1 MRSAVRIFAVVSLL
15 LLLVAGLQAQTAS
28 GILHGQ
34 VSDPSGAVVT
44 QATVT
49 VTAANGQKTTVT
61 TNGKGV
67 YEVKGLA
74 EGKYSL
80 RITAKGFAR
89 YDAADVTVASGAT
102 PALDISLDVATEE
115 QKVLVEDDTTTVST
129 DASSNSSTVV
139 IKGKDLDALSDDP
152 DELQSDLEALAGP
165 SAGPNG
171 GQIYIDGFSDGTLPP
186 KSSIREIRVNQNPFS
201 AQYDRLG
208 FGRVEVFTK
217 PGQDKYHGQFQMMAN
232 NSVFNSLNPFLAAGT
247 QVPDYHSQQ
256 YNGSF
261 GGPINS
267 KASFFFNFERRD
279 INELA
284 IFSAV
289 PCLPGVTSSE
299 PCTMPEITPKPI
311 PSPRMHQEISPRIDY
326 QLTPNN
332 TLTARYEYETSTTAN
347 GGVGQFNLESQAYD
361 SSSNQHNFRIVDT
374 QVINSTTINETRFQ
388 YVRAH
393 NEQNVLFNSPQ
404 IQVRDTFTTGG
415 NNSGNSTDNQSR
427 YELQNYTSKVH
438 GKHFTRFG
446 GVLHVATDNNYSL
459 SNPNGTFIYQGIDTF
474 GSGTPLQFAITTGNP
489 NANVSQADAGVYAED
504 DWRVKSNITV
514 SYGLRVETQNNV
526 SNHLNFAPRLGFAWG
541 LGHSTA
547 PKTVLR
553 AGFGMFYDRFSR
565 SNVLQIDRTNSSDPQ
580 VNQTVQWTGAPT
592 DPPVFTTV
600 PTDLSTFNASR
611 IVYATDP
618 NFKIPYTMQ
627 VAVTLERQ
635 VTKNAK
641 LTASYI
647 GTRGLH
653 QLVMNDVQSGT
664 AANLTDTYSYMT
676 AGTFKQQQF
685 MVNGTIRAG
694 QYVSLFGW
702 YMLGYANG
710 NTSGGFPSAQSDWV
724 ADWGRSPYD
733 VRNRGM
739 IGGSINLPYG
749 FRLNPFIIASSSRP
763 YNIVTGNDPVFNP
776 RPYFSNGCTGIPMG
790 QSVAGVYNTS
800 QGCFSD
806 APTGLGMVP
815 SDYAQGPAFFATN
828 LRVSKTF
835 GLGPRLGEGSGRT
848 GGGGGGG
855 DHHHGPG
862 MPGGMNIQSMMG
874 GGGSARRYNLTFSA
888 SARNLFNNVN
898 EAAPSGDLSSANF
911 GRAVALANF
920 GMYSQSMNRRVDFS
934 VSFNF

>member
-1 MRSAVRIFAVVSLL
+1 MQSVIRTFLIISLL
-15 LLLVAGLQAQTAS
+15 LSFVAGLQAQTAT
-28 GILHGQ
+28 GVLHGQ

-49 VTAANGQKTTVT
+49 VTAATGQKTTVA

-74 EGKYSL
+74 PGKYSL
-80 RITAKGFAR
+80 RITAKGFAA
-89 YDAADVTVASGAT
+89 YDLADVTLASGAT
-102 PALDISLDVATEE
+102 PALDLSLDVATEE
-115 QKVLVEDDTTTVST
+115 QKVLVQDDALTVST

-139 IKGKDLDALSDDP
+139 IRGKDLDALSDDP

-171 GQIYIDGFSDGTLPP
+171 GQIYVDGFSDGTLPP

-217 PGQDKYHGQFQMMAN
+217 PGQDKYHGQFQVTTN
-232 NSVFNSLNPFLAAGT
+232 NSLFNSLNPFLAPGT
-247 QVPDYHSQQ
+247 QVPSYHTEQ
-256 YNGSF
+256 YNGSV

-267 KASFFFNFERRD
+267 KSSFFFNFERRN

-284 IFSAV
+284 IFYAM
-289 PCLPGVTSSE
+289 PCIQGLTSSVACQNSE
-299 PCTMPEITPKPI
+299 FTPTPM
-311 PSPRMHQEISPRIDY
+311 PSPRMHQEYSPRIDY
-326 QLTPNN
+326 QVTPNN
-332 TLTARYEYETSTTAN
+332 TLTARYEFEDSTTTN
-347 GGVGQFNLESQAYD
+347 GGVGQYNLPSQAYD
-361 SSSNQHNFRIVDT
+361 NSSTQHNFRVVDT
-374 QVINSTTINETRFQ
+374 QVINSTTINEVRLQ

-393 NEQNVLFNSPQ
+393 SEQNALSNLPT
-404 IQVRDTFTTGG
+404 IQVRDTFTAGG
-415 NNSGNSTDNQSR
+415 NNNGNSSDDQSR
-427 YELQNYTSKVH
+427 IEFQNYTSKVH
-438 GKHFTRFG
+438 GTHFTRFG
-446 GVLHVATDNNYSL
+446 GSLRFASESNYSL
-459 SNPNGTFIYQGIDTF
+459 SNPNGTYVYQNLAAF
-474 GSGTPLQFAITTGNP
+474 GDGTNGTPQQYTITKGSP
-489 NANVSQADAGVYAED
+489 NASVSQADAGLYAED
-504 DWRVKSNITV
+504 DWRVKPNITL
-514 SYGLRVETQNNV
+514 SYGMRVETQNNV
-526 SNHLNFAPRLGFAWG
+526 SNHVNFAPRLGFAWG
-541 LGHSTA
+541 LGHSPA

-553 AGFGMFYDRFSR
+553 AGFGMFYDRFNR
-565 SNVLQIDRTNSSDPQ
+565 SNVLQIDRTNNSDPTQNQ
-580 VNQTVQWTGAPT
+580 VNYVVNN
-592 DPPVFTTV
+592 PPLPVV
-600 PTDLSTFNASR
+600 LSNSSQ

-627 VAVTLERQ
+627 AAVTLERQ

-653 QLVMNDVQSGT
+653 QLVMNAAQST
-664 AANLTDTYSYMT
+664 INNIPTDTYSYMT

-694 QYVSLFGW
+694 QYLSLFGW

-710 NTSGGFPSAQSDWV
+710 NTSGGFPSTQSNWA

-749 FRLNPFIIASSSRP
+749 FRLNPFIIANSSRP
-763 YNIVTGNDPVFNP
+763 YNIVTGTDPTYNP
-776 RPYFSNGCTGIPMG
+776 RPYFSGACNGGTLNGAYSP
-790 QSVAGVYNTS
+790 S
-800 QGCFSD
+800 CFSNS
-806 APTGLGMVP
+806 ATGFGMVP
-815 SDYAQGPAFFATN
+815 VNYAQGPAFFATN
-828 LRVSKTF
+828 LRVSKTI
-835 GLGPRLGEGSGRT
+835 GIGPKIGEGRT
-848 GGGGGGG
+848 NSGGGGGGG
-855 DHHHGPG
+855 DHHNHGPA

-874 GGGSARRYNLTFSA
+874 GGGTGRRYNLTFSA

-898 EAAPSGDLSSANF
+898 DAAPSGNVSSTNF
-911 GRAVALANF
+911 GKAVALANF
-920 GMYSQSMNRRVDFS
+920 GMYSSSMNRRVDFS

>member
-1 MRSAVRIFAVVSLL
+1 MRSAVRTFAVVSLL
-15 LLLVAGLQAQTAS
+15 SILVAGLQAQTAT
-28 GILHGQ
+28 GVLHGQ

-49 VTAANGQKTTVT
+49 VTASNGQKTTVA

-74 EGKYSL
+74 PGKYAL
-80 RITAKGFAR
+80 RITAKGFAP
-89 YDAADVTVASGAT
+89 YDLSDVNVASGAT
-102 PALDISLDVATEE
+102 PALDIALQVATEE
-115 QKVLVEDDTTTVST
+115 QKVLVQDDAMTVGT
-129 DASSNSSTVV
+129 DPSSNASTVV

-171 GQIYIDGFSDGTLPP
+171 GQIYVDGFSDGTLPP
-186 KSSIREIRVNQNPFS
+186 KSAIREIRINQNPFS

-217 PGQDKYHGQFQMMAN
+217 PGQDKYHGQFQLMVN
-232 NSVFNSLNPFLAAGT
+232 NSVFNSMNPFLAPGT
-247 QVPDYHSQQ
+247 QVPDYHTQQ
-256 YNGSF
+256 YNGNF

-267 KASFFFNFERRD
+267 KSSFFFNFERRD

-284 IFSAV
+284 IVNAIV
-289 PCLPGVTSSE
+289 PCIEVVTTGTCPGAMQLQPYT
-299 PCTMPEITPKPI
+299 KAI
-311 PSPRMHQEISPRIDY
+311 PNPRMHQEISPRIDY

-332 TLTARYEYETSTTAN
+332 TLTARYEYENSTTEN
-347 GGVGQFNLESQAYD
+347 GGVGQFNLESQASN

-388 YVRAH
+388 YVRSH
-393 NEQNVLFNSPQ
+393 SEQNALFTSPEITVQ
-404 IQVRDTFTTGG
+404 DMFTTGG
-415 NNSGNSTDNQSR
+415 NSGGNSNDDQNR
-427 YELQNYTSKVH
+427 IEFQNYTSKVH
-438 GKHFTRFG
+438 GNHFTRFG
-446 GVLHVATDNNYSL
+446 GVLHMAKDNNYSL
-459 SNPNGTFIYQGIDTF
+459 SDPNGTYVYQNIADF
-474 GSGTPLQFAITTGNP
+474 GNGTNGTPLKYTLTQGSP
-489 NANVSQADAGVYAED
+489 YANVSQADAGVYAED
-504 DWRVKSNITV
+504 DWRVKSNLTL

-526 SNHLNFAPRLGFAWG
+526 SNHLNLAPRLGFAWG
-541 LGHSTA
+541 LGHSSA

-565 SNVLQIDRTNSSDPQ
+565 NNVLQINRTNNSDPTQNQINYTLNNPTLPIVLTNPSQ
-580 VNQTVQWTGAPT
+580 V
-592 DPPVFTTV
+592 
-600 PTDLSTFNASR
+600 
-611 IVYATDP
+611 VYATDP

-664 AANLTDTYSYMT
+664 PNSLTDTYSYMT

-694 QYVSLFGW
+694 RFLSLFGW
-702 YMLGYANG
+702 YTLGYANS
-710 NTSGGFPSAQSDWV
+710 NTSGDFPSAQSDWA

-739 IGGSINLPYG
+739 VGGSINLPYG

-763 YNIVTGNDPVFNP
+763 YNIVTGNDPLYHP
-776 RPYFSNGCTGIPMG
+776 RPYFSNGCSGIPLG
-790 QSVAGVYNTS
+790 GSLAGVYNTS

-806 APTGLGMVP
+806 VPTSLGMVP
-815 SDYAQGPAFFATN
+815 FDYAQGPAFFATN

-862 MPGGMNIQSMMG
+862 MPGGMNIQSIMG
-874 GGGSARRYNLTFSA
+874 GGGTARRYNLTFSA
-888 SARNLFNNVN
+888 SARNLFNSVN
-898 EAAPSGDLSSANF
+898 EAAPSGNLSSANF
-911 GRAVALANF
+911 GKAVALANF
-920 GMYSQSMNRRVDFS
+920 GMFSSSMNRRVDFS